1 VIGLRNQVIVI
12 KLERDLYNLILN
24 PATRQWEREQLLIA
38 KNQLEKNSQQ
48 AWENLELSLRPL
60 ALRNNLTPD
69 MTDFYAELT
78 GQPVNSARKL
88 IQRHYQPDLPE
99 QQRAIFAGGC
109 FWCMVEPFELKPG
122 VVAVIAG
129 YTGGQTANPTYE
141 QVSSQTS
148 GHVEAVE
155 IIFDQRD
162 LSYRALLNCYWQLID
177 PTDAQGQI
185 NDRGQNYRAQI
196 FYLSP
201 QQKLLAEQSKR
212 AISRDYREP
221 IVVPILPASDFYPA
235 ENFHQQFYRKY
246 PRRYRQLK
254 VERKVFLHGK
264 RWIERLKK

>member
-1 VIGLRNQVIVI
+1 MKNQSAAV

-48 AWENLELSLRPL
+48 AWENLELKLRPL
-60 ALRNNLTPD
+60 AIRNNLTPD
-69 MTDFYAELT
+69 MTDFYTELT
-78 GQPVNSARKL
+78 GQSVNSAKKL
-88 IQRHYQPDLPE
+88 IQRHYQADLPE

-122 VVAVIAG
+122 VIAVIAG
-129 YTGGQTANPTYE
+129 YTGGQTIDPTYE
-141 QVSSQTS
+141 QVSSQDS

-155 IIFDQRD
+155 IIFDQRY
-162 LSYRALLNCYWQLID
+162 LSYRALLECYWQLID
-177 PTDAQGQI
+177 PTDARGQI

-201 QQKLLAEQSKR
+201 QQKLLAEQTKL

-235 ENFHQQFYRKY
+235 ENFHQRFYQKY
-246 PRRYRQLK
+246 PQRYRQLK
-254 VERKVFLHGK
+254 VERKFFLFGK